1 MAVQSGEYLI
11 IPGNLARSCLKMKNP
26 LLNQARGSKDEG
38 KNHPGYTDYDNKVS
52 GVFNECSDDISVLC
66 SQRITPF
73 V

>member
-1 MAVQSGEYLI
+1 
-11 IPGNLARSCLKMKNP
+11 MKNP